1 MNLNQQKLDVKEKNS
16 SNFFNWRGQFT
27 PQFVE
32 YLLNNFSK
40 KGTRVLDPFSG
51 SGTVLYESA
60 KKDYECYGYE
70 INPAAYAMSKFFTLS
85 NIPLVDRYAILT
97 NLCNKVSPFL
107 KQYGNYPLFDVKDG
121 SNYRQNYK
129 YFLKFSEESLRLNLT
144 PQEKI
149 IFLNILFLSEK
160 DSKLSIKNSINKS
173 ILLIERYLNYLPIS
187 ENKVTAVLKDARC
200 VTNDL
205 EDYIDLIITSPPY
218 INVFNYHQNYRAIVE
233 LLNFNVLTIAE
244 SEFGSNRKNR
254 SNRFKTIVQYCIDI
268 EQSLKSFWSALNKN
282 GRAILVVGKESNVN
296 KLSFKNGELIRKIL
310 KKSNGFSKI
319 KLFERSF
326 INKYGLSIKEEII
339 VLENKMDFFQVGNA
353 KNISINALKKYL
365 PLINEMDLKTDLIEA
380 IESAEDINP
389 SPILNSKSI
398 LNGKNSS

>member
-233 LLNFNVLTIAE
+233 LLNFKVLTIAE

>member
-1 MNLNQQKLDVKEKNS
+1 
-16 SNFFNWRGQFT
+16 
-27 PQFVE
+27 
-32 YLLNNFSK
+32 
-40 KGTRVLDPFSG
+40 
-51 SGTVLYESA
+51 
-60 KKDYECYGYE
+60 
-70 INPAAYAMSKFFTLS
+70 
-85 NIPLVDRYAILT
+85 
-97 NLCNKVSPFL
+97 
-107 KQYGNYPLFDVKDG
+107 
-121 SNYRQNYK
+121 
-129 YFLKFSEESLRLNLT
+129 ESLRLNLT

-233 LLNFNVLTIAE
+233 LLNFKVLTIAE

>member
-1 MNLNQQKLDVKEKNS
+1 QQKLDVKEKNS

-296 KLSFKNGELIRKIL
+296 KLSFKNGELIRK
-310 KKSNGFSKI
+310 
-319 KLFERSF
+319 
-326 INKYGLSIKEEII
+326 
-339 VLENKMDFFQVGNA
+339 
-353 KNISINALKKYL
+353 
-365 PLINEMDLKTDLIEA
+365 
-380 IESAEDINP
+380 
-389 SPILNSKSI
+389 
-398 LNGKNSS
+398 